1 MPPFSNVGG
10 ALIPLTQLAAPGKI
24 DGTISKCYVIGATE
38 DKLHDV
44 EETKGITDSIQNA
57 EYIDL
62 KTNSAAHE
70 QPLIDLLLGLY

>member
-1 MPPFSNVGG
+1 LPN
-10 ALIPLTQLAAPGKI
+10 I
-24 DGTISKCYVIGATE
+24 DGNSTKCYVIGATE

-44 EETKGITDSIQNA
+44 EVTKGITDNIQNA

-70 QPLIDLLLGLY
+70 QPLIDLILTLN